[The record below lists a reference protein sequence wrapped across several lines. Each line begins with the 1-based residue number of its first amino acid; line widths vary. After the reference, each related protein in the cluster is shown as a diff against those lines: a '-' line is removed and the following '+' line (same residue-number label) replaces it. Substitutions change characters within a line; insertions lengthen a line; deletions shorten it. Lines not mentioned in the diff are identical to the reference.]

1 MLHFVTHLPLS
12 YINRVHV
19 VLRSRP
25 VRPCPIASDEWVRA
39 CRFNYPR
46 FSCMV
51 SWCRGI
57 ICRRIVQFQ
66 GETEIKKARLDL
78 DDNIGDDGDAI
89 EFSNVS
95 TLIFCFPNRRK
106 KKQRKASQ
114 RGETAAWT
122 REIHAW
128 RKNSMRMRMYA
139 RKLVQW
145 SQSIFSLRFGIIVLS
160 GCCLCPPY
168 VLGICQSVRLSVC
181 RSAGLSAG
189 LLLPDT

>member
-25 VRPCPIASDEWVRA
+25 VRPCPIASDEWVRV

-51 SWCRGI
+51 RGCRGI

-78 DDNIGDDGDAI
+78 DDDIGDDGDAI
-89 EFSNVS
+89 EFPM
-95 TLIFCFPNRRK
+95 FPPLFS
-106 KKQRKASQ
+106 ASQ
-114 RGETAAWT
+114 MEERRSKEKQVREGKLQLGPEKFMPGAKTACACACT
-122 REIHAW
+122 HASW
-128 RKNSMRMRMYA
+128 C
-139 RKLVQW
+139 
-145 SQSIFSLRFGIIVLS
+145 S
-160 GCCLCPPY
+160 GRNRYFPSALESSFCRDVDY
-168 VLGICQSVRLSVC
+168 VLHMS
-181 RSAGLSAG
+181 
-189 LLLPDT
+189 